1 MQGAFFR
8 NMGGNDLS
16 DTYKICFLGYKK
28 LGELAHQVIEHL
40 NYSDTTIILK
50 ECSIE
55 TLVQA
60 VNEAISEGCQVFVA
74 GSANAEEFK
83 RRFYEHLIELHIDM
97 SDYLY
102 CLQRAKELGAKKIAV
117 TVHRKSRKVDFDVL
131 QSLTKIPIHT
141 IYYQSETELEYNLSH
156 TDCDCVIGAALANE
170 IAERLGLKG
179 ILIYEGEYTIRS
191 SIDQARNLAAE
202 LQSASRKES
211 ITNAIIRNVPAG
223 IIITDENGRITTFN
237 KQAKKLTGF
246 QEQKLR
252 GQFLSDVIPSLSYAA
267 FYKSGQIQS
276 DRKHL
281 FDGAMVRCIQTRL
294 LQGDQQIG
302 MLTTLQ
308 ADNSRRKKMD
318 STREFFAHH
327 QWKDVLGTS
336 SVIRRVVAEGKTLA
350 EMEDPVALIGE
361 NGTGKSFF
369 AQCIHNGSP
378 RAKKPYIV
386 INAGTIAQQDAARV
400 LFGSDDGA
408 KPRMGLFELAG
419 GGTIALQGL
428 GDASE
433 AFFSCLRQVL
443 LQHSYFAVGGVT
455 TMPFSARL
463 LALVTP
469 EERRRIPRDLWDQ
482 LSVFSLN
489 LPLLKDRQEDVSTLF
504 RFFLLRESILMPP
517 RTQKELEEIL
527 SFYSWP
533 ANLISLSA
541 VSKRYILLYQQ
552 AMNPSPSAKQQILIR
567 AIGEDE
573 LLSDIYRQYPALT
586 DAANSPPEEV
596 LAGVAAMK
604 RILKY
609 NNSVIADKLGL
620 GRTTL
625 WRIQKKAGVSDAGED
640 TDSPEP
646 IE

>member
-1 MQGAFFR
+1 M
-8 NMGGNDLS
+8 
-16 DTYKICFLGYKK
+16 
-28 LGELAHQVIEHL
+28 
-40 NYSDTTIILK
+40 
-50 ECSIE
+50 
-55 TLVQA
+55 
-60 VNEAISEGCQVFVA
+60 
-74 GSANAEEFK
+74 
-83 RRFYEHLIELHIDM
+83 
-97 SDYLY
+97 
-102 CLQRAKELGAKKIAV
+102 
-117 TVHRKSRKVDFDVL
+117 
-131 QSLTKIPIHT
+131 
-141 IYYQSETELEYNLSH
+141 
-156 TDCDCVIGAALANE
+156 
-170 IAERLGLKG
+170 
-179 ILIYEGEYTIRS
+179 
-191 SIDQARNLAAE
+191 
-202 LQSASRKES
+202 
-211 ITNAIIRNVPAG
+211 
-223 IIITDENGRITTFN
+223 
-237 KQAKKLTGF
+237 
-246 QEQKLR
+246 
-252 GQFLSDVIPSLSYAA
+252 
-267 FYKSGQIQS
+267 
-276 DRKHL
+276 
-281 FDGAMVRCIQTRL
+281 
-294 LQGDQQIG
+294 
-302 MLTTLQ
+302 
-308 ADNSRRKKMD
+308 
-318 STREFFAHH
+318 
-327 QWKDVLGTS
+327 
-336 SVIRRVVAEGKTLA
+336 
-350 EMEDPVALIGE
+350 
-361 NGTGKSFF
+361 
-369 AQCIHNGSP
+369 
-378 RAKKPYIV
+378 
-386 INAGTIAQQDAARV
+386 
-400 LFGSDDGA
+400 
-408 KPRMGLFELAG
+408 
-419 GGTIALQGL
+419 
-428 GDASE
+428 
-433 AFFSCLRQVL
+433 L

-455 TMPFSARL
+455 TIPFSARL

-469 EERRRIPRDLWDQ
+469 EERRRIPRDLWTQ

>member
-336 SVIRRVVAEGKTLA
+336 SVIRRVVAEGKTMA

-378 RAKKPYIV
+378 RPKSHILSSTP
-386 INAGTIAQQDAARV
+386 GP
-400 LFGSDDGA
+400 LPS
-408 KPRMGLFELAG
+408 RMPPGYCSAVMTVPSPGWAFLSWPG

-455 TMPFSARL
+455 TIPFSARL

-469 EERRRIPRDLWDQ
+469 EERRRFPRDLWDQ

>member
-1 MQGAFFR
+1 
-8 NMGGNDLS
+8 
-16 DTYKICFLGYKK
+16 
-28 LGELAHQVIEHL
+28 
-40 NYSDTTIILK
+40 
-50 ECSIE
+50 
-55 TLVQA
+55 
-60 VNEAISEGCQVFVA
+60 
-74 GSANAEEFK
+74 
-83 RRFYEHLIELHIDM
+83 M

-117 TVHRKSRKVDFDVL
+117 TVHRKSRKVDFDVS
-131 QSLTKIPIHT
+131 QSSRKSLPHH
-141 IYYQSETELEYNLSH
+141 YYQSGTSWSI
-156 TDCDCVIGAALANE
+156 TSPIRTRRVIGAALPTE
-170 IAERLGLKG
+170 VAERLGLKG

-455 TMPFSARL
+455 TIPFSARL

-489 LPLLKDRQEDVSTLF
+489 LPLLKGPGR
-504 RFFLLRESILMPP
+504 RMYPP
-517 RTQKELEEIL
+517 CSA
-527 SFYSWP
+527 SFCARVHS
-533 ANLISLSA
+533 
-541 VSKRYILLYQQ
+541 
-552 AMNPSPSAKQQILIR
+552 
-567 AIGEDE
+567 
-573 LLSDIYRQYPALT
+573 
-586 DAANSPPEEV
+586 DAAPDAEGAGGNFV
-596 LAGVAAMK
+596 LLLLA
-604 RILKY
+604 R
-609 NNSVIADKLGL
+609 
-620 GRTTL
+620 
-625 WRIQKKAGVSDAGED
+625 
-640 TDSPEP
+640 
-646 IE
+646 

>member
-1 MQGAFFR
+1 M
-8 NMGGNDLS
+8 S

-170 IAERLGLKG
+170 NAERLGLKG

-267 FYKSGQIQS
+267 FYKSGQFSPTASTSLTEPWCAASRPGFCRATSRSGCSQPYRRITPAA
-276 DRKHL
+276 RKWTAPGNFL
-281 FDGAMVRCIQTRL
+281 PITSG
-294 LQGDQQIG
+294 
-302 MLTTLQ
+302 
-308 ADNSRRKKMD
+308 K
-318 STREFFAHH
+318 
-327 QWKDVLGTS
+327 TS
-336 SVIRRVVAEGKTLA
+336 SA
-350 EMEDPVALIGE
+350 PPP
-361 NGTGKSFF
+361 S
-369 AQCIHNGSP
+369 S
-378 RAKKPYIV
+378 
-386 INAGTIAQQDAARV
+386 
-400 LFGSDDGA
+400 
-408 KPRMGLFELAG
+408 G
-419 GGTIALQGL
+419 G
-428 GDASE
+428 
-433 AFFSCLRQVL
+433 
-443 LQHSYFAVGGVT
+443 
-455 TMPFSARL
+455 
-463 LALVTP
+463 
-469 EERRRIPRDLWDQ
+469 W
-482 LSVFSLN
+482 
-489 LPLLKDRQEDVSTLF
+489 
-504 RFFLLRESILMPP
+504 
-517 RTQKELEEIL
+517 
-527 SFYSWP
+527 
-533 ANLISLSA
+533 
-541 VSKRYILLYQQ
+541 
-552 AMNPSPSAKQQILIR
+552 
-567 AIGEDE
+567 
-573 LLSDIYRQYPALT
+573 
-586 DAANSPPEEV
+586 
-596 LAGVAAMK
+596 
-604 RILKY
+604 
-609 NNSVIADKLGL
+609 
-620 GRTTL
+620 
-625 WRIQKKAGVSDAGED
+625 
-640 TDSPEP
+640 
-646 IE
+646 

>member
-1 MQGAFFR
+1 M
-8 NMGGNDLS
+8 
-16 DTYKICFLGYKK
+16 
-28 LGELAHQVIEHL
+28 
-40 NYSDTTIILK
+40 
-50 ECSIE
+50 
-55 TLVQA
+55 
-60 VNEAISEGCQVFVA
+60 
-74 GSANAEEFK
+74 
-83 RRFYEHLIELHIDM
+83 
-97 SDYLY
+97 
-102 CLQRAKELGAKKIAV
+102 
-117 TVHRKSRKVDFDVL
+117 
-131 QSLTKIPIHT
+131 
-141 IYYQSETELEYNLSH
+141 
-156 TDCDCVIGAALANE
+156 
-170 IAERLGLKG
+170 
-179 ILIYEGEYTIRS
+179 
-191 SIDQARNLAAE
+191 
-202 LQSASRKES
+202 
-211 ITNAIIRNVPAG
+211 
-223 IIITDENGRITTFN
+223 
-237 KQAKKLTGF
+237 
-246 QEQKLR
+246 
-252 GQFLSDVIPSLSYAA
+252 
-267 FYKSGQIQS
+267 
-276 DRKHL
+276 
-281 FDGAMVRCIQTRL
+281 
-294 LQGDQQIG
+294 
-302 MLTTLQ
+302 
-308 ADNSRRKKMD
+308 
-318 STREFFAHH
+318 
-327 QWKDVLGTS
+327 
-336 SVIRRVVAEGKTLA
+336 
-350 EMEDPVALIGE
+350 
-361 NGTGKSFF
+361 
-369 AQCIHNGSP
+369 
-378 RAKKPYIV
+378 
-386 INAGTIAQQDAARV
+386 
-400 LFGSDDGA
+400 
-408 KPRMGLFELAG
+408 
-419 GGTIALQGL
+419 
-428 GDASE
+428 
-433 AFFSCLRQVL
+433 
-443 LQHSYFAVGGVT
+443 GGVT
-455 TMPFSARL
+455 TIPFSARL

>member
-1 MQGAFFR
+1 M
-8 NMGGNDLS
+8 
-16 DTYKICFLGYKK
+16 
-28 LGELAHQVIEHL
+28 
-40 NYSDTTIILK
+40 
-50 ECSIE
+50 
-55 TLVQA
+55 
-60 VNEAISEGCQVFVA
+60 
-74 GSANAEEFK
+74 
-83 RRFYEHLIELHIDM
+83 
-97 SDYLY
+97 
-102 CLQRAKELGAKKIAV
+102 

-336 SVIRRVVAEGKTLA
+336 SVIRRG
-350 EMEDPVALIGE
+350 G
-361 NGTGKSFF
+361 GGG
-369 AQCIHNGSP
+369 Q
-378 RAKKPYIV
+378 
-386 INAGTIAQQDAARV
+386 NAG
-400 LFGSDDGA
+400 GN
-408 KPRMGLFELAG
+408 G
-419 GGTIALQGL
+419 GPCGP
-428 GDASE
+428 
-433 AFFSCLRQVL
+433 
-443 LQHSYFAVGGVT
+443 H
-455 TMPFSARL
+455 
-463 LALVTP
+463 
-469 EERRRIPRDLWDQ
+469 RRKRH
-482 LSVFSLN
+482 
-489 LPLLKDRQEDVSTLF
+489 RQELF
-504 RFFLLRESILMPP
+504 RPVHPQRFSPGQKSHILSSTPGPLPSRMPP
-517 RTQKELEEIL
+517 GYCSAAMTVPSPGWAFL
-527 SFYSWP
+527 SWP
-533 ANLISLSA
+533 AAAPLPCRAWETPPKRFSPVCDRCFFSTPIS
-541 VSKRYILLYQQ
+541 
-552 AMNPSPSAKQQILIR
+552 PW
-567 AIGEDE
+567 
-573 LLSDIYRQYPALT
+573 
-586 DAANSPPEEV
+586 AA
-596 LAGVAAMK
+596 
-604 RILKY
+604 
-609 NNSVIADKLGL
+609 
-620 GRTTL
+620 
-625 WRIQKKAGVSDAGED
+625 
-640 TDSPEP
+640 
-646 IE
+646 

>member
-308 ADNSRRKKMD
+308 EDNSRRKKMD

-378 RAKKPYIV
+378 RRRHHCL
-386 INAGTIAQQDAARV
+386 AGLGRRLRSVFLLSATGASSALLFRRGRRNHDTFQRAAFSAGNTGGAPPDSPGPVGPALCFFLESAASKGPAGGCIHPVPLLSAARV
-400 LFGSDDGA
+400 HSDAAPDAEG
-408 KPRMGLFELAG
+408 AG
-419 GGTIALQGL
+419 GN
-428 GDASE
+428 
-433 AFFSCLRQVL
+433 FVL
-443 LQHSYFAVGGVT
+443 L
-455 TMPFSARL
+455 L
-463 LALVTP
+463 LA
-469 EERRRIPRDLWDQ
+469 R
-482 LSVFSLN
+482 
-489 LPLLKDRQEDVSTLF
+489 
-504 RFFLLRESILMPP
+504 
-517 RTQKELEEIL
+517 
-527 SFYSWP
+527 
-533 ANLISLSA
+533 
-541 VSKRYILLYQQ
+541 
-552 AMNPSPSAKQQILIR
+552 
-567 AIGEDE
+567 
-573 LLSDIYRQYPALT
+573 
-586 DAANSPPEEV
+586 
-596 LAGVAAMK
+596 
-604 RILKY
+604 
-609 NNSVIADKLGL
+609 
-620 GRTTL
+620 
-625 WRIQKKAGVSDAGED
+625 
-640 TDSPEP
+640 
-646 IE
+646 

>member
-308 ADNSRRKKMD
+308 ADNSRRKKTD

-336 SVIRRVVAEGKTLA
+336 SVIRRVVTEGKTLA

-455 TMPFSARL
+455 TIPFSARL

-604 RILKY
+604 RILKF

>member
-8 NMGGNDLS
+8 NMGGNGLS

-97 SDYLY
+97 FDYLY

-455 TMPFSARL
+455 TIPFSARL

-552 AMNPSPSAKQQILIR
+552 AMNPSPSGKQQILIR

>member
-8 NMGGNDLS
+8 NMGGNGLS

-102 CLQRAKELGAKKIAV
+102 CLQRAKELGAEKIAV

-455 TMPFSARL
+455 TIPFSARL

>member
-1 MQGAFFR
+1 MQACD
-8 NMGGNDLS
+8 GGLRTHDRIADL
-16 DTYKICFLGYKK
+16 DQQFAVLGDQDVDARA
-28 LGELAHQVIEHL
+28 EFDEAA
-40 NYSDTTIILK
+40 D
-50 ECSIE
+50 
-55 TLVQA
+55 A
-60 VNEAISEGCQVFVA
+60 V
-74 GSANAEEFK
+74 
-83 RRFYEHLIELHIDM
+83 LLHG
-97 SDYLY
+97 L
-102 CLQRAKELGAKKIAV
+102 
-117 TVHRKSRKVDFDVL
+117 TDFHVGD
-131 QSLTKIPIHT
+131 
-141 IYYQSETELEYNLSH
+141 
-156 TDCDCVIGAALANE
+156 DAACN
-170 IAERLGLKG
+170 
-179 ILIYEGEYTIRS
+179 
-191 SIDQARNLAAE
+191 QARNLAAE

-455 TMPFSARL
+455 TIPFSARL

>member
-1 MQGAFFR
+1 M
-8 NMGGNDLS
+8 
-16 DTYKICFLGYKK
+16 
-28 LGELAHQVIEHL
+28 
-40 NYSDTTIILK
+40 
-50 ECSIE
+50 
-55 TLVQA
+55 
-60 VNEAISEGCQVFVA
+60 
-74 GSANAEEFK
+74 
-83 RRFYEHLIELHIDM
+83 
-97 SDYLY
+97 
-102 CLQRAKELGAKKIAV
+102 
-117 TVHRKSRKVDFDVL
+117 
-131 QSLTKIPIHT
+131 
-141 IYYQSETELEYNLSH
+141 
-156 TDCDCVIGAALANE
+156 
-170 IAERLGLKG
+170 
-179 ILIYEGEYTIRS
+179 
-191 SIDQARNLAAE
+191 
-202 LQSASRKES
+202 
-211 ITNAIIRNVPAG
+211 
-223 IIITDENGRITTFN
+223 
-237 KQAKKLTGF
+237 
-246 QEQKLR
+246 
-252 GQFLSDVIPSLSYAA
+252 
-267 FYKSGQIQS
+267 
-276 DRKHL
+276 
-281 FDGAMVRCIQTRL
+281 
-294 LQGDQQIG
+294 
-302 MLTTLQ
+302 
-308 ADNSRRKKMD
+308 
-318 STREFFAHH
+318 
-327 QWKDVLGTS
+327 
-336 SVIRRVVAEGKTLA
+336 
-350 EMEDPVALIGE
+350 
-361 NGTGKSFF
+361 
-369 AQCIHNGSP
+369 
-378 RAKKPYIV
+378 
-386 INAGTIAQQDAARV
+386 
-400 LFGSDDGA
+400 
-408 KPRMGLFELAG
+408 
-419 GGTIALQGL
+419 
-428 GDASE
+428 
-433 AFFSCLRQVL
+433 L

-455 TMPFSARL
+455 TIPFSARL

>member
-1 MQGAFFR
+1 
-8 NMGGNDLS
+8 
-16 DTYKICFLGYKK
+16 
-28 LGELAHQVIEHL
+28 
-40 NYSDTTIILK
+40 
-50 ECSIE
+50 
-55 TLVQA
+55 
-60 VNEAISEGCQVFVA
+60 
-74 GSANAEEFK
+74 
-83 RRFYEHLIELHIDM
+83 
-97 SDYLY
+97 
-102 CLQRAKELGAKKIAV
+102 
-117 TVHRKSRKVDFDVL
+117 
-131 QSLTKIPIHT
+131 
-141 IYYQSETELEYNLSH
+141 
-156 TDCDCVIGAALANE
+156 
-170 IAERLGLKG
+170 
-179 ILIYEGEYTIRS
+179 
-191 SIDQARNLAAE
+191 
-202 LQSASRKES
+202 
-211 ITNAIIRNVPAG
+211 
-223 IIITDENGRITTFN
+223 
-237 KQAKKLTGF
+237 
-246 QEQKLR
+246 
-252 GQFLSDVIPSLSYAA
+252 
-267 FYKSGQIQS
+267 
-276 DRKHL
+276 
-281 FDGAMVRCIQTRL
+281 
-294 LQGDQQIG
+294 
-302 MLTTLQ
+302 
-308 ADNSRRKKMD
+308 MD

-336 SVIRRVVAEGKTLA
+336 SVIRRVVTEGKMLA

-455 TMPFSARL
+455 TIPFSARL

-604 RILKY
+604 HILKY

>member
-1 MQGAFFR
+1 
-8 NMGGNDLS
+8 
-16 DTYKICFLGYKK
+16 
-28 LGELAHQVIEHL
+28 
-40 NYSDTTIILK
+40 
-50 ECSIE
+50 
-55 TLVQA
+55 
-60 VNEAISEGCQVFVA
+60 
-74 GSANAEEFK
+74 
-83 RRFYEHLIELHIDM
+83 
-97 SDYLY
+97 
-102 CLQRAKELGAKKIAV
+102 
-117 TVHRKSRKVDFDVL
+117 
-131 QSLTKIPIHT
+131 
-141 IYYQSETELEYNLSH
+141 
-156 TDCDCVIGAALANE
+156 
-170 IAERLGLKG
+170 
-179 ILIYEGEYTIRS
+179 
-191 SIDQARNLAAE
+191 
-202 LQSASRKES
+202 
-211 ITNAIIRNVPAG
+211 
-223 IIITDENGRITTFN
+223 
-237 KQAKKLTGF
+237 
-246 QEQKLR
+246 
-252 GQFLSDVIPSLSYAA
+252 
-267 FYKSGQIQS
+267 
-276 DRKHL
+276 
-281 FDGAMVRCIQTRL
+281 
-294 LQGDQQIG
+294 
-302 MLTTLQ
+302 
-308 ADNSRRKKMD
+308 
-318 STREFFAHH
+318 
-327 QWKDVLGTS
+327 
-336 SVIRRVVAEGKTLA
+336 
-350 EMEDPVALIGE
+350 
-361 NGTGKSFF
+361 
-369 AQCIHNGSP
+369 
-378 RAKKPYIV
+378 
-386 INAGTIAQQDAARV
+386 
-400 LFGSDDGA
+400 
-408 KPRMGLFELAG
+408 MGLFELGRA

-455 TMPFSARL
+455 TIPFSARL

-469 EERRRIPRDLWDQ
+469 ESGRGFPGPVDPALC
-482 LSVFSLN
+482 FSLN

-586 DAANSPPEEV
+586 DAANSRPEEV

>member
-102 CLQRAKELGAKKIAV
+102 CLQRAKELGGKKIAV

-455 TMPFSARL
+455 TIPFSARL

-625 WRIQKKAGVSDAGED
+625 WRIQKKAGVSDAGDD

-646 IE
+646 IQ

>member
-1 MQGAFFR
+1 MPGI
-8 NMGGNDLS
+8 S
-16 DTYKICFLGYKK
+16 
-28 LGELAHQVIEHL
+28 
-40 NYSDTTIILK
+40 TI
-50 ECSIE
+50 
-55 TLVQA
+55 
-60 VNEAISEGCQVFVA
+60 
-74 GSANAEEFK
+74 
-83 RRFYEHLIELHIDM
+83 
-97 SDYLY
+97 
-102 CLQRAKELGAKKIAV
+102 
-117 TVHRKSRKVDFDVL
+117 
-131 QSLTKIPIHT
+131 
-141 IYYQSETELEYNLSH
+141 
-156 TDCDCVIGAALANE
+156 
-170 IAERLGLKG
+170 
-179 ILIYEGEYTIRS
+179 
-191 SIDQARNLAAE
+191 
-202 LQSASRKES
+202 
-211 ITNAIIRNVPAG
+211 
-223 IIITDENGRITTFN
+223 
-237 KQAKKLTGF
+237 
-246 QEQKLR
+246 
-252 GQFLSDVIPSLSYAA
+252 
-267 FYKSGQIQS
+267 
-276 DRKHL
+276 
-281 FDGAMVRCIQTRL
+281 
-294 LQGDQQIG
+294 
-302 MLTTLQ
+302 
-308 ADNSRRKKMD
+308 
-318 STREFFAHH
+318 
-327 QWKDVLGTS
+327 
-336 SVIRRVVAEGKTLA
+336 
-350 EMEDPVALIGE
+350 
-361 NGTGKSFF
+361 
-369 AQCIHNGSP
+369 
-378 RAKKPYIV
+378 
-386 INAGTIAQQDAARV
+386 
-400 LFGSDDGA
+400 
-408 KPRMGLFELAG
+408 
-419 GGTIALQGL
+419 
-428 GDASE
+428 
-433 AFFSCLRQVL
+433 
-443 LQHSYFAVGGVT
+443 
-455 TMPFSARL
+455 PFSARL